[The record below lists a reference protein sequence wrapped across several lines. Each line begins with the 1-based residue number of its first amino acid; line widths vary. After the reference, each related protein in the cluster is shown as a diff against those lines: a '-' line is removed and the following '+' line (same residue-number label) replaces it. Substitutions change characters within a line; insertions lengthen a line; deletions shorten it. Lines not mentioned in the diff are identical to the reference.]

1 MNESEAH
8 TGGMP
13 GPDAPEPK
21 GDRTPDEIEREIEQ
35 TRDRMGR
42 DIDELGQRL
51 SPQNLKQQAKEA
63 ITEKGQ
69 EIADKVGAQA
79 RYTGSRVVNFIQEN
93 PSLVAAMG
101 LGAVWLVQ
109 QRNRSGIS
117 GDRMAR
123 YAYTGPERRGPSLR
137 RRIGDRASEVR
148 DPLGGSGSAAER
160 IAGVKDQAEEVVD
173 RAREQIGEF
182 GQEARARTRELG
194 ETAKEQVQRVRGT
207 LERAMDE
214 NPLALVAGAAVLGLA
229 VGLLVPESRGE
240 RRLMG
245 PARDRLMERVEHTAA
260 RVKDAAIEAGQ
271 EVQETV
277 REEIASRGPEL
288 KASLTDAAESVGHQ
302 VKESA
307 ERVKEEAKQA
317 VREQPGGRGPE
328 RA

>member
-13 GPDAPEPK
+13 GPGAPEPK
-21 GDRTPDEIEREIEQ
+21 SDRTPDEIEREIEE

-123 YAYTGPERRGPSLR
+123 YAYTGPERRAPSLR

-288 KASLTDAAESVGHQ
+288 KASLTDAAESVGQQ

>member
-8 TGGMP
+8 MGGMP
-13 GPDAPEPK
+13 GPGAPEPK

-35 TRDRMGR
+35 TRGRMGR

-51 SPQNLKQQAKEA
+51 SPQNLKEQAKEA
-63 ITEKGQ
+63 ITEKAQ
-69 EIADKVGAQA
+69 EVADKVAAQA

-123 YAYTGPERRGPSLR
+123 YAYTGPERRAPSLR
-137 RRIGDRASEVR
+137 RRISGRASEVS
-148 DPLGGSGSAAER
+148 DSHGGSGSAAER
-160 IAGVKDQAEEVVD
+160 IAGLKDQAEEVVD
-173 RAREQIGEF
+173 PARKRMGEL

-194 ETAKEQVQRVRGT
+194 ETAKEQAQRVRST

-229 VGLLVPESRGE
+229 AGLLVPESRGE

-260 RVKDAAIEAGQ
+260 RVKDAAIDAGH
-271 EVQETV
+271 EVKETV
-277 REEIASRGPEL
+277 REEIASRAPEL
-288 KASLTDAAESVGHQ
+288 KASLTDAAESLGQQ
-302 VKESA
+302 VKQSA

-328 RA
+328 GA

>member
-8 TGGMP
+8 SGGMP
-13 GPDAPEPK
+13 GPGAPEPK

-35 TRDRMGR
+35 TRGRMGR

-51 SPQNLKQQAKEA
+51 SPQNLKEQAKEA
-63 ITEKGQ
+63 ITEKAQ
-69 EIADKVGAQA
+69 EVADKLGAQA
-79 RYTGSRVVNFIQEN
+79 RYTRSRVVNFIQEN

-123 YAYTGPERRGPSLR
+123 YAYTGPERRAPSLR
-137 RRIGDRASEVR
+137 RRIGDRASEIP
-148 DPLGGSGSAAER
+148 DLHGGSGSAAER
-160 IAGVKDQAEEVVD
+160 IAGDKDQAAEAVD
-173 RAREQIGEF
+173 RARERMGEL

-194 ETAKEQVQRVRGT
+194 EATKEQAQRIRGT

-240 RRLMG
+240 RRVMG
-245 PARDRLMERVEHTAA
+245 PARDRLMERVEHTAG

-277 REEIASRGPEL
+277 RQEIASRGPDL
-288 KASLTDAAESVGHQ
+288 KASLTDAAESVGQQ
-302 VKESA
+302 VKQSA

-317 VREQPGGRGPE
+317 VRDQPEGRGPE
-328 RA
+328 GA

>member
-1 MNESEAH
+1 MNEHEGY

-13 GPDAPEPK
+13 GSGAPEPK

-35 TRDRMGR
+35 TRGRMGR
-42 DIDELGQRL
+42 DIEELGQRL
-51 SPQNLKQQAKEA
+51 SPQNLKEQAKEA
-63 ITEKGQ
+63 ITEKAH
-69 EIADKVGAQA
+69 EVADKVGAQA
-79 RYTGSRVVNFIQEN
+79 RYTRSRVVTFIQEN

-109 QRNRSGIS
+109 QRNRSRIS

-123 YAYTGPERRGPSLR
+123 YAYTGPERRAPSLR

-148 DPLGGSGSAAER
+148 DPHGGSGSAAER
-160 IAGVKDQAEEVVD
+160 IAGVKDQAEDVVD
-173 RAREQIGEF
+173 RARERMDEL
-182 GQEARARTRELG
+182 GQEACARTRELG
-194 ETAKEQVQRVRGT
+194 ETAKEQAQRVRGT

-214 NPLALVAGAAVLGLA
+214 NPLALVAGAGVLGIA
-229 VGLLVPESRGE
+229 VGLMVPESRRE

-245 PARDRLMERVEHTAA
+245 PARDRLMQRVEHTAA

-277 REEIASRGPEL
+277 REKIASRGPEL
-288 KASLTDAAESVGHQ
+288 KASLTDAAESVGQQ

-307 ERVKEEAKQA
+307 ERVKEEARQA
-317 VREQPGGRGPE
+317 MREQSRGSGPE

>member
-1 MNESEAH
+1 MNEHEGYM
-8 TGGMP
+8 GGMP
-13 GPDAPEPK
+13 GPGAPETK
-21 GDRTPDEIEREIEQ
+21 SDRTPDEIERQIEQ
-35 TRDRMGR
+35 TRGRMGR

-51 SPQNLKQQAKEA
+51 SPQNLKAQAKEA
-63 ITEKGQ
+63 ITEKAQ
-69 EIADKVGAQA
+69 EVADKVGAQA
-79 RYTGSRVVNFIQEN
+79 RYTGSRVVTFIQEN

-109 QRNRSGIS
+109 QRNRSGVS

-123 YAYTGPERRGPSLR
+123 YAYTGPERRASSLR

-148 DPLGGSGSAAER
+148 DPHGGSGRAAER

-173 RAREQIGEF
+173 RARDRMGEL
-182 GQEARARTRELG
+182 GQEARAHTRELG
-194 ETAKEQVQRVRGT
+194 ETAKEQAQRVRGT

-229 VGLLVPESRGE
+229 VGLLVPESRSE

-260 RVKDAAIEAGQ
+260 RVKDAAIDAGH
-271 EVQETV
+271 EVKETV

-288 KASLTDAAESVGHQ
+288 KASFTDAAESVGQQ

-307 ERVKEEAKQA
+307 DRVKEEAKQA

-328 RA
+328 EA

>member
-1 MNESEAH
+1 MNEHEGY

-13 GPDAPEPK
+13 GSGDPQPK
-21 GDRTPDEIEREIEQ
+21 SDRTPDEIEREIEQ
-35 TRDRMGR
+35 TRGRMGR

-51 SPQNLKQQAKEA
+51 SPQNIKEQAKEA
-63 ITEKGQ
+63 ITEKAQ
-69 EIADKVGAQA
+69 EVADKVGAQA
-79 RYTGSRVVNFIQEN
+79 RYTGSRVVSFIQEN

-123 YAYTGPERRGPSLR
+123 YAYTGPERRAPGLR
-137 RRIGDRASEVR
+137 RRLGDRAIQGR
-148 DPLGGSGSAAER
+148 GPHGGSGSAAER

-173 RAREQIGEF
+173 RARERMGEL
-182 GQEARARTRELG
+182 GQEARARTLELG
-194 ETAKEQVQRVRGT
+194 ETAKEQAERVRGT

-240 RRLMG
+240 RRIMG
-245 PARDRLMERVEHTAA
+245 PARDRLMERAEHTAA
-260 RVKDAAIEAGQ
+260 RVKDTAIEAGQ
-271 EVQETV
+271 EIKETV

-288 KASLTDAAESVGHQ
+288 KAALTDAAESVGQQ

-307 ERVKEEAKQA
+307 DRVKEEAKQA
-317 VREQPGGRGPE
+317 VREQPRGRGPE
-328 RA
+328 QA